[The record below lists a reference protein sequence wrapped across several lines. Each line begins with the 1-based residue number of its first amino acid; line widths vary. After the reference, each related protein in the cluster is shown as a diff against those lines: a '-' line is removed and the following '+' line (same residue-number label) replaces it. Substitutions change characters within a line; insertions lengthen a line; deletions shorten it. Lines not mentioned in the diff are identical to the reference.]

1 MSATLTNPAPP
12 AVHHADLLRLP
23 TGFNAAPLMS
33 TRIGLGLGTT
43 AGLGGLP
50 GGQTL
55 TFTNTRGETSTAT
68 ITTTRDRAL
77 AFLATT
83 ARPSVRQVFTVTK
96 TGDQTVT
103 TITTPPTDM
112 DLKVDATG
120 VESGDGASTTLT
132 TAVGE
137 CRGVR
142 SSTDSYG
149 KAGCGVLFVK
159 FQSPVTRHFHRPPPG
174 ALFTRLDK
182 QLRVLPTTLGAA
194 AKPDSKTLG
203 LLTFKPGGESLCL
216 CIMTI
221 SRSIKVV

>member
-1 MSATLTNPAPP
+1 M
-12 AVHHADLLRLP
+12 
-23 TGFNAAPLMS
+23 APLTS
-33 TRIGLGLGTT
+33 TRIGLGLGKT

-55 TFTNTRGETSTAT
+55 TFTNTHGETSTAT
-68 ITTTRDRAL
+68 ISITTTRDRTL
-77 AFLATT
+77 AASATT
-83 ARPSVRQVFTVTK
+83 AGPPVRQAVFTVTK

-120 VESGDGASTTLT
+120 LESGDGASTTLT

-137 CRGVR
+137 CRVVR

-149 KAGCGVLFVK
+149 KASCGVLFVK

-174 ALFTRLDK
+174 SLFTRLDK
-182 QLRVLPTTLGAA
+182 RLRVLPTTLGAA

-203 LLTFKPGGESLCL
+203 LLTFKPGGESLCF
-216 CIMTI
+216 CI
-221 SRSIKVV
+221 IKF

>member
-1 MSATLTNPAPP
+1 M
-12 AVHHADLLRLP
+12 
-23 TGFNAAPLMS
+23 
-33 TRIGLGLGTT
+33 

-68 ITTTRDRAL
+68 ITTTPDRAL
-77 AFLATT
+77 ASSATT
-83 ARPSVRQVFTVTK
+83 AGPPVRPVVFTVTK

-120 VESGDGASTTLT
+120 LESGDGASTTLT

-142 SSTDSYG
+142 SSTASYG

-203 LLTFKPGGESLCL
+203 LLTFKPGGESLCW

-221 SRSIKVV
+221 SRLVKLVKL

>member
-1 MSATLTNPAPP
+1 M
-12 AVHHADLLRLP
+12 
-23 TGFNAAPLMS
+23 APLKS
-33 TRIGLGLGTT
+33 TRIGLGLGKT

-55 TFTNTRGETSTAT
+55 TFTNTHGETSTAT
-68 ITTTRDRAL
+68 ISITTTRDRAL
-77 AFLATT
+77 SLAASATT
-83 ARPSVRQVFTVTK
+83 AGPPVRQAVFTVTK

-120 VESGDGASTTLT
+120 LESGDDASTTLA

-142 SSTDSYG
+142 SSTASYG

-203 LLTFKPGGESLCL
+203 LLTFKPGGESLCW